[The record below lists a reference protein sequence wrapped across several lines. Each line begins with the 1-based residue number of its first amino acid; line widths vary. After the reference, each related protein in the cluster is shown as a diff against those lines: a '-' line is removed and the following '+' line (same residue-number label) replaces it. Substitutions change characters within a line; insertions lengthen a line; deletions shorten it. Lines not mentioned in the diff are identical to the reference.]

1 MQTQEF
7 RGLMEVARDT
17 AIPYYRIIYAENAGW
32 LPAPMRV
39 ANKRVYTAADID
51 RIRDYFDRKEKD
63 EESQNA
69 IRQTQRCTS

>member
-39 ANKRVYTAADID
+39 ANKRVYTASDID
-51 RIRDYFDRKEKD
+51 HIRDYFDRKEKD
-63 EESQNA
+63 EKSQNA